1 MHYVNDYSPVF
12 NRVNYSATINEGV
25 AMGYQVIN
33 IHATDNDTGSQGDV
47 FYALNGGNIGSS
59 FNINRTSGAIT
70 TAGKIDRETTAVY
83 DLIVKA
89 FDGAVE
95 EKVRFTEEHVIV
107 YILDL
112 NDNAPKFTKD
122 SFTSFVKETADIN
135 DVILRVG
142 ALDRDAGENAAL
154 RFSIMSGNSDGYFDI
169 SAATGDI
176 FVNRSLDLEGSA
188 PPLLNY
194 NLGKVRFLKH
204 IRKN

>member
-1 MHYVNDYSPVF
+1 
-12 NRVNYSATINEGV
+12 
-25 AMGYQVIN
+25 MGYQVIN

-47 FYALNGGNIGSS
+47 SYALNGGNIGSS

-95 EKVRFTEEHVIV
+95 EKVRFTEEHVMV

-112 NDNAPKFTKD
+112 NDNAPQFTKD
-122 SFTSFVKETADIN
+122 SFISFVKETADIN

-142 ALDRDAGENAAL
+142 ALDRDAGENAVL
-154 RFSIMSGNSDGYFDI
+154 RFSIISGNSDGYFDI
-169 SAATGDI
+169 NAATGDI
-176 FVNRSLDLEGSA
+176 FVNGSLDLEGSA

-194 NLGKVRFLKH
+194 SLGKVRFEKK
-204 IRKN
+204 I